1 MPLNPKD
8 SVKEVSGALG
18 DIGTL
23 LPLSLGA
30 IGVAGLA
37 PIPVMLGFAAFY
49 IATGLYYRLPIPVQ
63 PMKAVA
69 ALLLTTEVT
78 SQSLVASGVLIGAIL
93 LLLGATGWVNRVAR
107 LVPGSVL
114 SGLQLGLGL
123 LLANMSLGLMTTSLP
138 LGVITLVVLAITL
151 KVLPNWPAALIG
163 LGVALMIG
171 AVLGAPGLTLP
182 AADSVPFA
190 LPQLPGV
197 NDWQQAMSV
206 LVFPQLALTIT
217 NAVVLTALVVGDYFG
232 EQSHRVTPARLSV
245 TTGLANCFLVPFGAL
260 PMCHGAGGVAAHHRF
275 GARTGMAPIL
285 LGIALLL
292 VAFLPGG
299 LSLIAAIPVAGLGA
313 LLLVAAVELAASRR
327 LWAAKPSCWPVIATT
342 ALVTVWADPF
352 VGLLAGVVSETV
364 RAAWV
369 RGRRVGL
376 GLMKQPIT
384 GYHKD
389 KENHWV
395 AQLACGHNQ
404 HVRHSP
410 PWVNRPWV
418 TSAVGRESMLGVEL
432 DCRKCEE
439 SAPPDNQP

>member
-37 PIPVMLGFAAFY
+37 PIPVLLGFAAFY

-93 LLLGATGWVNRVAR
+93 LLLGATGWINRVAR

-123 LLANMSLGLMTTSLP
+123 LLASMSLGLMATSLP
-138 LGVITLVVLAITL
+138 SGVITLAVLVITL
-151 KVLPNWPAALIG
+151 KVSPNWPAALIG
-163 LGVALMIG
+163 LGVALAIG

-182 AADSVPFA
+182 AADSLPFA
-190 LPQLPGV
+190 LPQLPGKD
-197 NDWQQAMSV
+197 DWQQAMSM

-217 NAVVLTALVVGDYFG
+217 NAVVLTALVAGDYFG
-232 EQSHRVTPARLSV
+232 DQSHRVTPARLSV
-245 TTGLANCFLVPFGAL
+245 TTGLANLFLVPLGAL

-275 GARTGMAPIL
+275 GARTGMAPFMLGTTL
-285 LGIALLL
+285 LM

-299 LSLIAAIPVAGLGA
+299 LSFIAAIPLAGLGA
-313 LLLVAAVELAASRR
+313 LLLVTAVELAVSRR
-327 LWAAKPSCWPVIATT
+327 LWAAKPSCWPVIAIT
-342 ALVTVWADPF
+342 ALVTVWVDPF
-352 VGLLAGVVSETV
+352 FGLLAGVVSERV

-369 RGRRVGL
+369 RGK
-376 GLMKQPIT
+376 M
-384 GYHKD
+384 
-389 KENHWV
+389 
-395 AQLACGHNQ
+395 
-404 HVRHSP
+404 
-410 PWVNRPWV
+410 
-418 TSAVGRESMLGVEL
+418 ESEGPADV
-432 DCRKCEE
+432 
-439 SAPPDNQP
+439 

>member
-37 PIPVMLGFAAFY
+37 PVPVLLGFAVFY

-78 SQSLVASGVLIGAIL
+78 SQSLVASGVLIGAVL
-93 LLLGATGWVNRVAR
+93 LLLGATGWINRVAR

-123 LLANMSLGLMTTSLP
+123 LLANMSLGLMATSLS
-138 LGVITLVVLAITL
+138 LGVITLAVLGITL

-163 LGVALMIG
+163 LGVALVIG

-182 AADSVPFA
+182 AAGSVPFA
-190 LPQLPGV
+190 LPQLPGI

-206 LVFPQLALTIT
+206 LVLPQLALTIT

-232 EQSHRVTPARLSV
+232 EQSHRVSPGRLSV
-245 TTGLANCFLVPFGAL
+245 TTGLANLFLVPLGAL

-275 GARTGMAPIL
+275 GARTGMAPVL
-285 LGIALLL
+285 LGTALLM

-299 LSLIAAIPVAGLGA
+299 FSFIAAIPVAGLGA
-313 LLLVAAVELAASRR
+313 LLLVAAVELAMSRR
-327 LWAAKPSCWPVIATT
+327 LWAAKPSCWPVIAIT
-342 ALVTVWADPF
+342 ALVTVWADPLF
-352 VGLLAGVVSETV
+352 GLLAGVVSESV
-364 RAAWV
+364 RAVWV
-369 RGRRVGL
+369 RGK
-376 GLMKQPIT
+376 M
-384 GYHKD
+384 
-389 KENHWV
+389 
-395 AQLACGHNQ
+395 
-404 HVRHSP
+404 
-410 PWVNRPWV
+410 
-418 TSAVGRESMLGVEL
+418 ESEGPT
-432 DCRKCEE
+432 DI
-439 SAPPDNQP
+439 